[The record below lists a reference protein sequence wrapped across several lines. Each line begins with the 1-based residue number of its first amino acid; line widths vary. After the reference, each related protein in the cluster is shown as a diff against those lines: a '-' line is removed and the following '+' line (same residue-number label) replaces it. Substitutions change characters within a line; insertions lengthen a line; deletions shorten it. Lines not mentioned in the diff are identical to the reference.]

1 MRCARALLPLTADD
15 DRHMCM
21 SFIAFRTT
29 EAKKKWTTNCRT
41 RPRRISKAR
50 RRSEKTGR
58 ACLPAAFWAPRPTP
72 MAPCTHARA
81 RARTHTHAHA
91 YTRTLPCASLQAMRP
106 SQSTERETESPHRIS
121 TPAAPFSNRGHNVEI
136 TWARHAFTSARHLCL
151 PPGPRDGGGRAWAPN
166 CGARESLARPPSSPK
181 ARTKAGFCTHDA
193 AAVAVGSWRAWS
205 GATRARCPAAA
216 PAGAC
221 AKRPTR

>member
-1 MRCARALLPLTADD
+1 MHAPCCHLPLMT
-15 DRHMCM
+15 
-21 SFIAFRTT
+21 IATC
-29 EAKKKWTTNCRT
+29 ACL
-41 RPRRISKAR
+41 SLHLGR
-50 RRSEKTGR
+50 RRRRRNGR
-58 ACLPAAFWAPRPTP
+58 RTAGRDRGGFRRLAAAVRRLEGPAYLPHSGLRVPRQWRRAHTR
-72 MAPCTHARA
+72 ARA
-81 RARTHTHAHA
+81 RARTHTHTH
-91 YTRTLPCASLQAMRP
+91 TRARCHVRPCRRCDRARVLNGRP
-106 SQSTERETESPHRIS
+106 NLHTVSRL
-121 TPAAPFSNRGHNVEI
+121 PAAPFSNRGHNVEI

-181 ARTKAGFCTHDA
+181 ARTKAGFCTHGA